1 MVVMINAVL
10 GSHSQSLSMCKTRA
24 KQVQPDIFYFLIF
37 ESLFYSIKSL
47 FFEELKMTPKNGF
60 MTAIFASLLEIGVNL
75 SFMLY
80 SSVAYCESTDGN
92 L

>member
-10 GSHSQSLSMCKTRA
+10 GSHSQSLSMC
-24 KQVQPDIFYFLIF
+24 IFYFLIF